1 MPEAGTYL
9 LLMHLDREAEIPVG
23 HLGTFGFAA
32 GYYCYVGSARGP
44 GGIAARVRRHLR
56 GAKRPHWHVDYL
68 LFEAPVMEIWATR
81 STDRLEC
88 IWAQALLS
96 LPEVTVPVR
105 GFGSS
110 DCSCQ
115 AHLFRFPAFPS
126 LRAFSTEL
134 QIRASG
140 ASLQVLPP
148 TTPSIPL
155 LGRSIS
161 ASASRC
167 EGGARSLPGPP
178 STRSLWPR

>member
-1 MPEAGTYL
+1 MTEAGTYL
-9 LLMHLDREAEIPVG
+9 LVMHLDREAEITVG

-32 GYYCYVGSARGP
+32 GYYCYVGSAMGH

-68 LFEAPVMEIWATR
+68 LFEAPVVEIWATR

-96 LPEVTVPVR
+96 LPGVKVPVR
-105 GFGSS
+105 RFGSS

-134 QIRASG
+134 QIRGSVT
-140 ASLQVLPP
+140 SLQVLRPSSAPAIPRTGLPP
-148 TTPSIPL
+148 
-155 LGRSIS
+155 
-161 ASASRC
+161 
-167 EGGARSLPGPP
+167 GGSQDGH
-178 STRSLWPR
+178 